1 MRDDLRQAIAVD
13 WIRHPS
19 RGTAAIVLED
29 DDATSWP
36 HALDEASEYPTGIP
50 HEMKRVRHEHPVEE
64 LLA

>member
-13 WIRHPS
+13 RIWHPS
-19 RGTAAIVLED
+19 SGTPAIVLED

-36 HALDEASEYPTGIP
+36 HAVDEASEHPTGIP
-50 HEMKRVRHEHPVEE
+50 DEMKRVRHEYPVEE